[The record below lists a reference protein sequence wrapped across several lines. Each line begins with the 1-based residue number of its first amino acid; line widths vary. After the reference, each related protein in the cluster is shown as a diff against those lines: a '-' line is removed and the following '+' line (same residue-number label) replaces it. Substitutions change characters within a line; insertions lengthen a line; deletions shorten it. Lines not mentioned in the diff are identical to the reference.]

1 MKKILSLALALVLSL
16 AVSSMAF
23 AATENVDY
31 FQYEGETY
39 YMQQK
44 DGNPAADLQ
53 PGEELTIPLSD
64 NASFVPGIY
73 RITVASCGNRELI
86 TIKLNGEEI
95 GTINREGTG
104 FGMDQMTND
113 VLDLDVELTPDDSI
127 SIYGQEGEY
136 YGWVDYVR
144 FYYNKDVFVSVIASQ
159 GAIKSENAFG
169 IKLAANSSKAAID
182 KIPAEIASV
191 AKSGT
196 GSALVIT
203 FTEEIKKDSVSKY
216 TFTVDGNTVTGIS
229 WDTDGTVL
237 TLQLEKDPGSKVTV
251 RQVLNIEDSKGN
263 VSKDLKVEA
272 DI

>member
-73 RITVASCGNRELI
+73 RITVVSCGNRELM

-95 GTINREGTG
+95 GTINRKGTG

-127 SIYGQEGEY
+127 SIYGQEGSY
-136 YGWVDYVR
+136 WGWVDYVR
-144 FYYNKDVFVSVIASQ
+144 FDKVADLAVESTATKAPKTGESFPVFTAAMLMLSLACAVVSRSAYK
-159 GAIKSENAFG
+159 AK
-169 IKLAANSSKAAID
+169 KAN
-182 KIPAEIASV
+182 
-191 AKSGT
+191 
-196 GSALVIT
+196 
-203 FTEEIKKDSVSKY
+203 
-216 TFTVDGNTVTGIS
+216 
-229 WDTDGTVL
+229 
-237 TLQLEKDPGSKVTV
+237 
-251 RQVLNIEDSKGN
+251 R
-263 VSKDLKVEA
+263 
-272 DI
+272 

>member
-144 FYYNKDVFVSVIASQ
+144 F
-159 GAIKSENAFG
+159 
-169 IKLAANSSKAAID
+169 D
-182 KIPAEIASV
+182 KIGDITTSEDTAEETTTTEVPKTGETFPVYTAAMLMLSLACAV
-191 AKSGT
+191 VSRSAYKAKK
-196 GSALVIT
+196 A
-203 FTEEIKKDSVSKY
+203 
-216 TFTVDGNTVTGIS
+216 N
-229 WDTDGTVL
+229 
-237 TLQLEKDPGSKVTV
+237 
-251 RQVLNIEDSKGN
+251 R
-263 VSKDLKVEA
+263 
-272 DI
+272 

>member
-73 RITVASCGNRELI
+73 RITVVSCGNRELM

-95 GTINREGTG
+95 GTINRKGTG

-127 SIYGQEGEY
+127 SIYGQEGSY
-136 YGWVDYVR
+136 WGWVDYVR
-144 FYYNKDVFVSVIASQ
+144 FDKVADIATTEVPKTGETFPVYIAAMLMLSLT
-159 GAIKSENAFG
+159 GAIVTKNVY
-169 IKLAANSSKAAID
+169 KTKKANM
-182 KIPAEIASV
+182 
-191 AKSGT
+191 
-196 GSALVIT
+196 
-203 FTEEIKKDSVSKY
+203 
-216 TFTVDGNTVTGIS
+216 
-229 WDTDGTVL
+229 
-237 TLQLEKDPGSKVTV
+237 
-251 RQVLNIEDSKGN
+251 
-263 VSKDLKVEA
+263 
-272 DI
+272 